1 MKKTY
6 VFFFIPGTC
15 RRFAGSAKGYVDVT
29 CPAMVLD
36 YNKAMGGVDLVNQ
49 CIKCYRIHTRIRK
62 WYWAL
67 YTWFLNAQMVQAW
80 RLFRFTMKLRNQ
92 ALEEEEDEEDEDE
105 IQFEKRID
113 GLNALQKLA
122 KRKERKERE
131 ELKKKKKRQEKKKEE
146 MPLLDFV
153 REVVEITLDRHSE
166 VNRNIPARLGA
177 PRLSSTSQEAVRL
190 DMSRPHLIVR
200 STITGR
206 CKLCSKRSFYRGVDL
221 SPKF

>member
-1 MKKTY
+1 MD
-6 VFFFIPGTC
+6 F
-15 RRFAGSAKGYVDVT
+15 T

-80 RLFRFTMKLRNQ
+80 RLFRFTMKLRFK
-92 ALEEEEDEEDEDE
+92 ALEEEEDDDDIE
-105 IQFEKRID
+105 FEKRME
-113 GLNALQKLA
+113 GLPGLQKIA
-122 KRKERKERE
+122 KRKERE
-131 ELKKKKKRQEKKKEE
+131 ELKKKKKREEKKKEE
-146 MPLLDFV
+146 MSLLEFV

-177 PRLSSTSQEAVRL
+177 TRLSSTSQEAVRL
-190 DMSRPHLIVR
+190 DMSRIHLIVR